1 MTLSIVLASVSPRR
15 RQLLAWTGLRFDIQ
29 PADIDETPLP
39 GESPQT
45 YVLRLAQSKA
55 RAALA
60 ACVESHPLIL
70 AADTIVCD
78 GDVLLGKP
86 ANPKQAKEML
96 NKLRGRC
103 HQVIT
108 ALALLPENNQP
119 QQTDLC
125 ISTVCMRNYTD
136 DEMDVY
142 IKSGD
147 PLDKAGAYAIQ
158 NEQFHPVTGFKGCF
172 ASVMGLPLC
181 HLNRSLKKQN
191 ICLTADIPQVCLQ
204 NLGYTCPIHRAVL
217 QGEAIG

>member
-15 RQLLAWTGLRFDIQ
+15 RQLLAWTGLQFDIQ

-55 RAALA
+55 RTALA
-60 ACVESHPLIL
+60 ACVESDQLIL

-78 GDVLLGKP
+78 GDALLGKP
-86 ANPKQAKEML
+86 ANPEQAKDML
-96 NKLRGRC
+96 SKLRGRC

-108 ALALLPENNQP
+108 ALALLPSNNEP

-125 ISTVCMRNYTD
+125 ISTVCMRNYTYE
-136 DEMDVY
+136 EMDVY

-158 NEQFHPVTGFKGCF
+158 NKLFHPVSGFKGCF

-191 ICLTADIPQVCLQ
+191 ICLTADIPQACLQ

-217 QGEAIG
+217 QGKAIG

>member
-1 MTLSIVLASVSPRR
+1 MALSILLASVSPRR
-15 RQLLAWTGLRFDIQ
+15 RQLLAWAGLQFEIQ

-55 RAALA
+55 RAALV
-60 ACVESHPLIL
+60 ACGEVDSFIL

-78 GDVLLGKP
+78 GETLLGKP
-86 ANPKQAKEML
+86 ANPERAKVML
-96 NKLRGRC
+96 SKLRGRC

-108 ALALLPENNQP
+108 ALAILPSNNQSL
-119 QQTDLC
+119 QTDLC
-125 ISTVCMRNYTD
+125 ISTVCMRNYTEE
-136 DEMDVY
+136 EMDAYV
-142 IKSGD
+142 KSGD

-158 NEQFHPVTGFKGCF
+158 NEQFHPVNGFKGCF

-181 HLNRSLKKQN
+181 HLNRSLKKLD
-191 ICLTADIPQVCLQ
+191 IYLTADIPQACLQ

-217 QGEAIG
+217 QGQDIG

>member
-1 MTLSIVLASVSPRR
+1 MALSILLASVSPRR
-15 RQLLAWTGLRFDIQ
+15 RQLLAWTGLQFQIQ
-29 PADIDETPLP
+29 PADIDESPLP
-39 GESPQT
+39 GELPQT

-60 ACVESHPLIL
+60 ARVAPDQLIL

-78 GDVLLGKP
+78 GETLLGKP
-86 ANPKQAKEML
+86 ANPEQAKNML
-96 NKLRGRC
+96 KKLRGRC

-108 ALALLPENNQP
+108 ALALLPSDNQP

-125 ISTVCMRNYTD
+125 VSNVCMRNYTEEEID
-136 DEMDVY
+136 AYV
-142 IKSGD
+142 KSGD

-158 NEQFHPVTGFKGCF
+158 NEQFHPVTGFNGCF

-181 HLNRSLKKQN
+181 HLNRSLKKWN
-191 ICLTADIPQVCLQ
+191 INLTKDIPQACLQ

-217 QGEAIG
+217 QGQAIG